1 MGLGQIPSSLEY
13 ASFPQF
19 IPRIQ
24 SVSRG
29 LLPQVLLLFIP
40 AKTEL
45 RARLRRFARVEEG
58 TSLEE
63 RICLP
68 KSGPTQP
75 AYLNGKNGLEND
87 LEASWRDSI
96 SDLQLA
102 SRLLYSSQRGRPG
115 CCSAARHAPH
125 EPRNQASL
133 PIGNGRA
140 GPNRS

>member
-1 MGLGQIPSSLEY
+1 
-13 ASFPQF
+13 
-19 IPRIQ
+19 
-24 SVSRG
+24 VSRG

-115 CCSAARHAPH
+115 CCSAARKRHYQLGMV
-125 EPRNQASL
+125 EQVRNAVDKRT
-133 PIGNGRA
+133 NGCTKSHKRYIFVTA
-140 GPNRS
+140 GPQKGETQIAVCN